1 MGMVTIQQAVDA
13 INEVLGGRG
22 PAGRPV
28 EAEDRLEDLGL
39 DSLDV
44 AELFLSLEAEV
55 GRELDPA
62 SAGALERVRDLAELR
77 ALEASG

>member
-1 MGMVTIQQAVDA
+1 MGLVTIEQAVDA
-13 INEVLGGRG
+13 INELLGGRG
-22 PAGRPV
+22 PSGRPV

-44 AELFLSLEAEV
+44 AELFLTLEAEA

-77 ALEASG
+77 ALEPSS